1 MVWTLGFS
9 WGVLV
14 TLEGAGGC
22 RSSSTYTE
30 FFLKLLLTEDNN
42 GMKYLV
48 VIVHGAASWVHAYPT
63 MKKEARIVVGC
74 VSMFIAA
81 YGRADE
87 VRCDAALELTGG
99 DMVDVCAMFH
109 MRHVPTLKESPQSHG
124 TEAHVKRVAAAFR
137 SLCVARPVTREN
149 WSDPRNIAQVMFTLN
164 TLPAA
169 GSDI

>member
-1 MVWTLGFS
+1 MLYPFW
-9 WGVLV
+9 
-14 TLEGAGGC
+14 
-22 RSSSTYTE
+22 SSSKASEKAFRFSRIIWIEGYSSVEKKKQQPPGCQALTAAAVAPTE
-30 FFLKLLLTEDNN
+30 FHGSLPATHLRSYIAIDLKGMPEDNN

-63 MKKEARIVVGC
+63 MTKEARIVVGC

-109 MRHVPTLKESPQSHG
+109 MLHVPTLKESPQSHG
-124 TEAHVKRVAAAFR
+124 TEAHVKRVA
-137 SLCVARPVTREN
+137 L
-149 WSDPRNIAQVMFTLN
+149 
-164 TLPAA
+164 
-169 GSDI
+169 